1 MEIGRGSRLPL
12 AGIAQRSNEDVLFF
26 LGMEENRMSEVVT
39 LGECMAVLY
48 PAEPISLEQ
57 APSLVIDIA
66 GAEANLAIGL
76 SRLGH
81 HVQFMSR
88 VGDDPFGRRIR
99 AVLAAEGVDTTHL
112 LTDATAS
119 TGVFFRECLPDGLR
133 RVFYYRRNSAAS
145 QIAPE
150 DLQAEIFAGARIVHL
165 TGITPALS
173 SSCALAV
180 ARAIELAHAA
190 GARVSFDPNYR
201 AQLWDASTA
210 RKVLLPLMAQS
221 DIILL
226 GHEDAHALF
235 GCEEEANILARCA
248 ELEAEIVV
256 LKRAERGVSAFTK
269 DIALEIEAEKVAA
282 VIDPVGAGD
291 GFNAGFLAGWLH
303 GYSLEEAL
311 RLGARLGAA
320 AVTTLGD
327 YAGYPRL

>member
-1 MEIGRGSRLPL
+1 MH
-12 AGIAQRSNEDVLFF
+12 
-26 LGMEENRMSEVVT
+26 EVVT

-48 PAEPISLEQ
+48 PVEPISLEQ
-57 APSLVIDIA
+57 ALSLVIDIA

-81 HVQFMSR
+81 SAQFISR
-88 VGDDPFGRRIR
+88 VGDDPFGRRIH

-119 TGVFFRECLPDGLR
+119 TGVFFREWLPDGLR
-133 RVFYYRRNSAAS
+133 RVFYYRRDSAAS
-145 QIAPE
+145 QMKPE
-150 DLQAEIFAGARIVHL
+150 DLQSAMFAGTRIVHL

-173 SSCALAV
+173 SSCALTT

-201 AQLWDASTA
+201 APLWDASTA
-210 RKVLLPLMAQS
+210 QKALLPLMAQA

-226 GHEDAHALF
+226 GHEDARVLF
-235 GCEEEANILARCA
+235 GCEEEATILARCA
-248 ELEAEIVV
+248 ELGAEMVV
-256 LKRAERGVSAFTK
+256 LKRAERGACALTK
-269 DIALEIEAEKVAA
+269 DRTLEIEAEKVEE

-291 GFNAGFLAGWLH
+291 GFNVGFLAGWLR
-303 GYSLEEAL
+303 GYALEEAL

-320 AVTTLGD
+320 AVMTLGD
-327 YAGYPRL
+327 YAGYPHL